1 MWNSYQPETFVEKIR
16 LILAQLRR
24 PNELLYGANVMK
36 RVYSTPSL
44 LFLAILTVA
53 IWSANLSDFHP
64 QQSNKYSEFDAPTT
78 PTPRKPAEE
87 ILEAR
92 PQGQTVEDPLKIW
105 REEQRRQ
112 AQPQK
117 YGDFVASAPP
127 TATAICADGTYSFSR
142 RKRGVC
148 SRHGGVAQWL
158 SR

>member
-1 MWNSYQPETFVEKIR
+1 MWNYYQPETFVEKVR
-16 LILAQLRR
+16 LILAQLRS

-53 IWSANLSDFHP
+53 IWSANLSDFYP
-64 QQSNKYSEFDAPTT
+64 QQSNKYSEVDAPAT
-78 PTPRKPAEE
+78 PTPRKSAEE
-87 ILEAR
+87 ILEAP
-92 PQGQTVEDPLKIW
+92 PQGQTAEDPLKIW

-112 AQPQK
+112 AQPRK
-117 YGDFVASAPP
+117 YGDFMVSAPP
-127 TATAICADGTYSFSR
+127 TATAICADGTYSFNRTR
-142 RKRGVC
+142 RRAC